1 MLDLFAF
8 LRANTGG
15 TLAGRKL
22 HRDGVGVTVGDR
34 EAVTL
39 VALVVLLLLYAS
51 SLWQGWIPLGPE
63 KVKLLFIPA
72 VDGVVVYAARRA
84 SRRCDGFPA
93 LRRFWLF
100 LAGAWAAELIADIIF
115 AVYVVGFSS
124 DAYPSLADPVYL
136 AFYPLLLVALLHVP
150 TGIRSHPQ
158 RLRML
163 LDCATIVLGGGAAV
177 WYFVLGPTITQGGQ
191 PFLAMVASVA
201 YPVGDLV
208 LLAALGVV
216 TLRRSPTA
224 LHVPLA
230 LIAVGLLA
238 SIFADMIYGAGTL
251 NGTYKPGDFVDTLYL
266 LITIPFVLAAVLQR
280 PMRPGEPAGRVA
292 GSAEPQSHPARLPLL
307 SMTLGFGI
315 VIATQWHQTFFPAL
329 SLLFFALALAV
340 LVATRQYLAQQ
351 ALQRTAAALRE
362 SERRYRAI
370 FDNAAVGITY
380 TDLEG
385 PTILDANSTFARM
398 VGSTP
403 EQLRGQDYTQIAQP
417 QYRGADRALA
427 KAVQHGDV
435 QHLQQELGYLT
446 ADGSKRW
453 AMLSASVLHDE
464 RGTPSRVVG
473 IFEDITLRK
482 RAEQVKDEFIS
493 VVGHE
498 LRTPLTSI
506 RGSLGL
512 LEAGVMGELPDEA
525 AQMLAIAVANT
536 DRLVRLVNDILEFER
551 LDSGR
556 AELQLAAV
564 PASELIDTS
573 IQAIE
578 AVANDADVITET
590 TVEDLVVSADGEKII
605 QTLINLL
612 GNAIKFS
619 EPGATVSIAATRD
632 GQHATFSVHD
642 TGRGIPKDQLETIF
656 ERFSQV
662 DATDARE
669 KGGTGLGLAIAQEI
683 IEHHDGHIWARSTP
697 KQGTTFSFTLPL
709 AIPTSDKEHDESP
722 PVVSR

>member
-34 EAVTL
+34 EAVAL

-51 SLWQGWIPLGPE
+51 SVWQGWIPLGAE
-63 KVKLLFIPA
+63 KVKLLFFPA
-72 VDGVVVYAARRA
+72 VDGVVVYAAWRA
-84 SRRCDGFPA
+84 SRRCGGFPA

-136 AFYPLLLVALLHVP
+136 AFFPLLLVALLQVP

-158 RLRML
+158 RVRML

-292 GSAEPQSHPARLPLL
+292 GSAEPQAHPARLPLL

-340 LVATRQYLAQQ
+340 LVAARQYLAQQ

-435 QHLQQELGYLT
+435 EHLQQELGYLT
-446 ADGSKRW
+446 ADGTNRW
-453 AMLSASVLHDE
+453 AMLTASVLHDQ

-482 RAEQVKDEFIS
+482 TSRAGKGRVHLDRQPRAENPAD
-493 VVGHE
+493 
-498 LRTPLTSI
+498 LDP
-506 RGSLGL
+506 
-512 LEAGVMGELPDEA
+512 
-525 AQMLAIAVANT
+525 
-536 DRLVRLVNDILEFER
+536 RLVGTARGRSDGRTARRSRPNAHDR
-551 LDSGR
+551 ASPTPTGSSDS
-556 AELQLAAV
+556 
-564 PASELIDTS
+564 
-573 IQAIE
+573 
-578 AVANDADVITET
+578 
-590 TVEDLVVSADGEKII
+590 
-605 QTLINLL
+605 
-612 GNAIKFS
+612 
-619 EPGATVSIAATRD
+619 
-632 GQHATFSVHD
+632 
-642 TGRGIPKDQLETIF
+642 
-656 ERFSQV
+656 
-662 DATDARE
+662 
-669 KGGTGLGLAIAQEI
+669 
-683 IEHHDGHIWARSTP
+683 
-697 KQGTTFSFTLPL
+697 
-709 AIPTSDKEHDESP
+709 
-722 PVVSR
+722 